1 MVKPQSPPGGLIG
14 KFIQKKKKNP
24 KCESLYLIVR
34 TCMRLKRTVWR
45 KKEKK
50 RR

>member
-14 KFIQKKKKNP
+14 KFIQKKNP